1 MIDNKF
7 DFEKA
12 FQDILY
18 RIDNLI
24 NEESRWIVEST
35 DSQYFDITNFRSL
48 SAILTNCKKV
58 LINIKNNN
66 QKGFLWCHIR
76 HINLVQIHP
85 QRIRQKDKQMIN
97 ILIIKE
103 LNFLCQRKILVKLKQ
118 KTKLVS
124 NVVKTNKVFGGY
136 AMTYK
141 VELIHRRSF
150 ITIKSK

>member
-85 QRIRQKDKQMIN
+85 QGMRQKDKQMIN
-97 ILIIKE
+97 DLDYKGIEFPVSKK
-103 LNFLCQRKILVKLKQ
+103 NFSNIEEE
-118 KTKLVS
+118 TKFVS
-124 NVVKTNKVFGGY
+124 VFFFMKTN
-136 AMTYK
+136 
-141 VELIHRRSF
+141 
-150 ITIKSK
+150 

>member
-1 MIDNKF
+1 MINNEF

-35 DSQYFDITNFRSL
+35 NSQYFDITNFRSL

-66 QKGFLWCHIR
+66 QKGFLWYHIR

-97 ILIIKE
+97 DLDYKGIEFPVSKKDFSKIEAKNKIGIK
-103 LNFLCQRKILVKLKQ
+103 CCK
-118 KTKLVS
+118 
-124 NVVKTNKVFGGY
+124 NK
-136 AMTYK
+136 
-141 VELIHRRSF
+141 
-150 ITIKSK
+150 

>member
-1 MIDNKF
+1 MINNEF

-66 QKGFLWCHIR
+66 QKGVLWCHIR

-85 QRIRQKDKQMIN
+85 QGMRQKDKQMIN
-97 ILIIKE
+97 DLDYKGIEFPVSKK
-103 LNFLCQRKILVKLKQ
+103 NFSNIEEE
-118 KTKLVS
+118 TKFVS
-124 NVVKTNKVFGGY
+124 VFF
-136 AMTYK
+136 
-141 VELIHRRSF
+141 L
-150 ITIKSK
+150 

>member
-1 MIDNKF
+1 MINNEF

-85 QRIRQKDKQMIN
+85 QGMRQKDKQMIN
-97 ILIIKE
+97 DLDYKGIEFPVSKKDFSKIEAKNKIGIK
-103 LNFLCQRKILVKLKQ
+103 CCK
-118 KTKLVS
+118 
-124 NVVKTNKVFGGY
+124 NK
-136 AMTYK
+136 
-141 VELIHRRSF
+141 
-150 ITIKSK
+150 

>member
-1 MIDNKF
+1 MINNEF

-48 SAILTNCKKV
+48 SAILTKCKKV

-85 QRIRQKDKQMIN
+85 QGMRQKDKQMIN
-97 ILIIKE
+97 DLDYKGIEFPVSKKDFSKIEAKNKIGIK
-103 LNFLCQRKILVKLKQ
+103 CCK
-118 KTKLVS
+118 
-124 NVVKTNKVFGGY
+124 NK
-136 AMTYK
+136 
-141 VELIHRRSF
+141 
-150 ITIKSK
+150 